1 MSQAPDVYQASPI
14 KRIRRTKTQVEQLER
29 QIYQVL
35 AEDHPQSIRHVF
47 YRMTNPRLPEP
58 IEKTD
63 RGYAQVQDRMTKMR
77 RSGEL
82 PYNWIT
88 DATRRGYF
96 TDTFSGTGDFLR
108 RVHGLYRADLWQHS
122 NFYCEVWTES
132 RSIAGVIQGDCQE
145 LAVSLYPCG
154 GFTSI
159 SLAFQAADYIN
170 RRRDAKPIAI
180 LYIGDYD
187 PAGVLID
194 VALEQE
200 LRQHLLPDI
209 EMTFSRIGI
218 TAAQLEQY
226 DLPSRPRKAGDRRSL
241 HVHETVE
248 AEAMPAR
255 VLRKLLR
262 SEIEKLLP
270 DNALMVAKAAE
281 ASERDYIV
289 HLANMIGSGHE

>member
-1 MSQAPDVYQASPI
+1 MSKEPVYQASSI
-14 KRIRRTKTQVEQLER
+14 KRIRRTKTQVEQLEQ

-77 RSGEL
+77 RSGDL

-108 RVHGLYRADLWQHS
+108 RVHGLYRANLWQHS
-122 NFYCEVWTES
+122 DFYCEVWTES
-132 RSIAGVIQGDCQE
+132 RSIAGVIQGDCEE

-170 RRRDAKPIAI
+170 SRRDGKPVVI

-200 LRQHLLPDI
+200 LRQHLLSDI
-209 EMTFSRIGI
+209 DMTFSRIGI
-218 TAAQLEQY
+218 TAAQIEQY
-226 DLPSRPRKAGDRRSL
+226 DLPSTPRKAGDRRSL
-241 HVHETVE
+241 HVNETVE
-248 AEAMPAR
+248 AEALSAHI
-255 VLRKLLR
+255 LRTLLR
-262 SEIEKLLP
+262 AEIEKLLP
-270 DNALMVAKAAE
+270 DNALKVAKAAE
-281 ASERDYIV
+281 ANERGFIV
-289 HLANMIGSGHE
+289 HIANMIGDDPS